1 MALFPVLYVF
11 WQSYIRHPQWKIPLE
26 KSWKCH
32 FQDSKFQNVPRC
44 LGPSGLVPLVRVP
57 KLPKTHLRSACYLK
71 SFWQPWVRIPEVF
84 FLFLKWHLVKI
95 LLTGSNYKQKTI
107 CEDYICI
114 SHYETSF
121 NQKEANRSTVFV
133 ALCIYKAWN
142 WNSKKKFN
150 SILKAL
156 FICLKKKLSRCFSL
170 FHGY

>member
-95 LLTGSNYKQKTI
+95 LLTGSNYKTENVLWRLHLHQSLRNIIQPERGKQKY
-107 CEDYICI
+107 CLCCPVYLKGLKLELKEKVQQYF
-114 SHYETSF
+114 EGSF
-121 NQKEANRSTVFV
+121 YMFE
-133 ALCIYKAWN
+133 
-142 WNSKKKFN
+142 KKTE
-150 SILKAL
+150 
-156 FICLKKKLSRCFSL
+156 
-170 FHGY
+170 